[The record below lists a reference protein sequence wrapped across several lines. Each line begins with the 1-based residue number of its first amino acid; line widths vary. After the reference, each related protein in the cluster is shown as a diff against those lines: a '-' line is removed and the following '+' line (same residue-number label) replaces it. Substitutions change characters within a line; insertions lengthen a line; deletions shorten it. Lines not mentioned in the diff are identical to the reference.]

1 MIHTI
6 LPINVDILFALLFS
20 KSKFLETFHNNRK
33 TTDLVCG
40 EWMLEEGKKLR
51 TVKLTVALTQPVGPK
66 CSQVTEN
73 QTLRECSV
81 PGQLYS
87 VDIISSNAGIPYAD
101 SFFVTMHYCL
111 VRYVWLGF
119 VVW

>member
-6 LPINVDILFALLFS
+6 LPINVDILFTLLFS
-20 KSKFLETFHNNRK
+20 KSKFLENFHANRK
-33 TTDLVCG
+33 TTDLVFG
-40 EWMLEEGKKLR
+40 DWILEDGKKLR

-66 CSQVTEN
+66 CAQVTEK

-87 VDIISSNAGIPYAD
+87 VDIISTNAGIPYAE

-111 VRYVWLGF
+111 VR
-119 VVW
+119 